1 MHGIKLLEKLFNK
14 KHYKIQKGGDKETSA
29 LIKLVIVVILL
40 FFVYTYFQNKEK
52 DINNIERHMISNNS
66 NSFISNALS
75 ARDNG
80 TNNIG
85 VERLYNS
92 GKIVNNN
99 NNISDNYDNN
109 QMEIIRPPPSMGVGQ
124 DLYGVLRNYD
134 YKTYNDP
141 LTPPFKRDDY
151 MIPAHVVDPNRFGL
165 YTRGGPTAF
174 KKMGMLDDPSG
185 NPGDSYKFLT
195 LMGRQKYYN
204 STQYEY
210 YVVSTN
216 RDENIKFNLDNNKRE
231 LFTGDSVTVSQLNN
245 KSYNVTIDKN
255 LDYEYS
261 PYIV

>member
-1 MHGIKLLEKLFNK
+1 MSKTKHLEKLFGKYSSK
-14 KHYKIQKGGDKETSA
+14 KSKSKIQYGG
-29 LIKLVIVVILL
+29 
-40 FFVYTYFQNKEK
+40 N
-52 DINNIERHMISNNS
+52 NNS
-66 NSFISNALS
+66 SSGSNALLKLLIVIVI
-75 ARDNG
+75 AGIVYYYFNQKKNEENHRYDQ
-80 TNNIG
+80 
-85 VERLYNS
+85 VNS
-92 GKIVNNN
+92 VNNN
-99 NNISDNYDNN
+99 NSDRVNSDGANLSTYSSSVYT
-109 QMEIIRPPPSMGVGQ
+109 QPQVIRPPQSVAVAQ

-174 KKMGMLDDPSG
+174 KKMGYLT
-185 NPGDSYKFLT
+185 NPNAAAGEPYKFLT

-216 RDENIKFNLDNNKRE
+216 RDENIKFDLDKNKRE
-231 LFTGDSVTVSQLNN
+231 LFSGDKVKVPQLNN
-245 KSYNVTIDKN
+245 QDYDVTIDRN

>member
-1 MHGIKLLEKLFNK
+1 MHRNKLLEKLFSSK
-14 KHYKIQKGGDKETSA
+14 KIIQKGGDKETSA
-29 LIKLVIVVILL
+29 LIKLVIVIVIL

-52 DINNIERHMISNNS
+52 DINKIERHFISDNS
-66 NSFISNALS
+66 NSFVSNAISN
-75 ARDNG
+75 RTNG

-85 VERLYNS
+85 VEKAYDS
-92 GKIVNNN
+92 GKIINTN
-99 NNISDNYDNN
+99 NNISDTYDNN
-109 QMEIIRPPPSMGVGQ
+109 TMEIIRPPPSVAVGQ

-141 LTPPFKRDDY
+141 LTPPYKRDDY

-185 NPGDSYKFLT
+185 NPGDPYKFLT

-216 RDENIKFNLDNNKRE
+216 RDENIKFNLDKNKRE
-231 LFTGDSVTVSQLNN
+231 LFTDDTVTVPQLDN
-245 KSYNVTIDKN
+245 KTYHVTIDKN

>member
-1 MHGIKLLEKLFNK
+1 MHGIKLLEKLFNEK
-14 KHYKIQKGGDKETSA
+14 TQKIQKGGDKETSA
-29 LIKLVIVVILL
+29 LIKLVIVVVIL

-52 DINNIERHMISNNS
+52 DILQTNIERNFISNNS
-66 NSFISNALS
+66 NNFVSNAIS
-75 ARDNG
+75 SRDNER
-80 TNNIG
+80 NNIG
-85 VERLYNS
+85 IEKVYDN
-92 GKIVNNN
+92 GVADNNN
-99 NNISDNYDNN
+99 SND
-109 QMEIIRPPPSMGVGQ
+109 QMEIIRPPPSMAVGQ

-141 LTPPFKRDDY
+141 LTPPYKRDDY

-185 NPGDSYKFLT
+185 NPGDPYKFLT

-210 YVVSTN
+210 YIVSTN
-216 RDENIKFNLDNNKRE
+216 RDENIKFDLDKYKRE
-231 LFTGDSVTVSQLNN
+231 LFTDDTVTVPQLSN
-245 KSYNVTIDKN
+245 KTYHVTIDKN

>member
-1 MHGIKLLEKLFNK
+1 MHGINLLEKLFNTK
-14 KHYKIQKGGDKETSA
+14 YHRIQKGGDKETSA
-29 LIKLVIVVILL
+29 LIKLVIVVVIL

-52 DINNIERHMISNNS
+52 DVNKIERHFISDNS
-66 NSFISNALS
+66 NSFVSNALS
-75 ARDNG
+75 NRDNG

-85 VERLYNS
+85 VEKVYNS
-92 GKIVNNN
+92 SVDNNN
-99 NNISDNYDNN
+99 D
-109 QMEIIRPPPSMGVGQ
+109 QMEIIRPPPSVAVGQ

-185 NPGDSYKFLT
+185 NPGDPYKFLT

-216 RDENIKFNLDNNKRE
+216 RDENIKFNLDRYKRE
-231 LFTGDSVTVSQLNN
+231 LFTDDTVTVPQLDN
-245 KSYNVTIDKN
+245 KTYHVTIDKN

>member
-1 MHGIKLLEKLFNK
+1 MAKSRKSNKNKSKSKIQYGGNNNQVSSNSSSSSLLKLL
-14 KHYKIQKGGDKETSA
+14 I
-29 LIKLVIVVILL
+29 VIVIAA
-40 FFVYTYFQNKEK
+40 FMYYYFNQKKNE
-52 DINNIERHMISNNS
+52 E
-66 NSFISNALS
+66 
-75 ARDNG
+75 
-80 TNNIG
+80 
-85 VERLYNS
+85 
-92 GKIVNNN
+92 NNN
-99 NNISDNYDNN
+99 NNSNNNRINNTNGNNAVYNNDN
-109 QMEIIRPPPSMGVGQ
+109 METYSSGVYAPPQIIRPPQSVAVAQ

-141 LTPPFKRDDY
+141 LTPPYKRDDY

-174 KKMGMLDDPSG
+174 KKMGYLS
-185 NPGDSYKFLT
+185 NPNAAAGEPYKFLT

-216 RDENIKFNLDNNKRE
+216 RDENIKFDLDKKRE
-231 LFTGDSVTVSQLNN
+231 LFSGDTVKVSQLNN
-245 KSYNVTIDKN
+245 VDYDVTIDKN